1 MFLTLLIG
9 ILVQFKQ
16 KPVHRPLDLVRETER
31 LGALAEDRQV
41 GVVHK

>member
-1 MFLTLLIG
+1 MFLQLLIG
-9 ILVQFKQ
+9 IFVQFKQ
-16 KPVHRPLDLVRETER
+16 KPVHRLDLVRETER